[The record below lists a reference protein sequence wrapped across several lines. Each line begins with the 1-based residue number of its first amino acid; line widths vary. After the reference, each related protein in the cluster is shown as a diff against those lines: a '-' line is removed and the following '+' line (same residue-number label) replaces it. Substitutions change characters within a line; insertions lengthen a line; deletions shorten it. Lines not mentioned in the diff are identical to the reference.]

1 VNKRPHLLLA
11 LSSHGFGHLS
21 QAAPVVNQLR
31 ALMPELRMT
40 VRGLFPA
47 EQIKRRIFEPDAIEP
62 IADDFGMVM
71 HHALSVDTEASLAA
85 YLQAHQN
92 WSEKVAALAAHLQD
106 TEVDLVLS
114 DIPYLTLAAAHQAG
128 IPGIAL
134 CSLNW
139 ADILE
144 HYLGSEDTAKDT
156 VRDTTKERALI
167 ATIRSS
173 YQSAQY
179 FLQPA
184 PSMEMPQ
191 LTNTL
196 AIGPVCT
203 PGTNQR
209 ATLAHNIALPDNAYL
224 VLVGMGGVNYPLSL
238 SAWPAM
244 IHQKPVYYLVSEEML
259 VVPETAPARLK
270 DQRSTA
276 DQDIQEIPDNIVNT
290 ISIAQTGLSYSD
302 LVASVELIIT
312 KPGYGMF
319 VEAAAAGVP
328 VLYVE
333 RPGWPEAPALTDWL
347 QSVAHCAEI
356 DTETL
361 QRGLFTHQLSQL
373 LTRGHYPPVPPNGNL
388 QAAQLIQ
395 RLLTQ
400 TDSN

>member
-1 VNKRPHLLLA
+1 M
-11 LSSHGFGHLS
+11 
-21 QAAPVVNQLR
+21 NQLR
-31 ALMPELRMT
+31 ALMPELRIT

-47 EQIKRRIFEPDAIEP
+47 EQIKLRIFEPDAIEP

-85 YLQAHQN
+85 YLKAHQN

-106 TEVDLVLS
+106 IEVDLVLS

-144 HYLGSEDTAKDT
+144 HYLGNGKSAKEST
-156 VRDTTKERALI
+156 IEATRLNSIEKALI
-167 ATIRSS
+167 ETIRFS

-184 PSMEMPQ
+184 PSMKMP
-191 LTNTL
+191 LLKNTL

-203 PGTNQR
+203 PGIKNPS
-209 ATLAHNIALPDNAYL
+209 ALARNIDLPEDAYT
-224 VLVGMGGVNYPLSL
+224 VLVGMGGVNYPLSVE
-238 SAWPAM
+238 SWPAL
-244 IHQKPVYYLVSEEML
+244 INQKSIFYIVNNENLL
-259 VVPETAPARLK
+259 N
-270 DQRSTA
+270 RSTGIA
-276 DQDIQEIPDNIVNT
+276 SSVNT
-290 ISIAQTGLSYSD
+290 ISIEQTGLSYSD
-302 LVASVELIIT
+302 LVASVDLIIT

-361 QRGLFTHQLSQL
+361 QQGLFTQQLTHL
-373 LTRGHYPPVPPNGNL
+373 LTQGPYSPVPPSGNL
-388 QAAQLIQ
+388 QAAQLLQLI
-395 RLLTQ
+395 LTQ
-400 TDSN
+400 TDTN

>member
-1 VNKRPHLLLA
+1 M
-11 LSSHGFGHLS
+11 
-21 QAAPVVNQLR
+21 NQLR
-31 ALMPELRMT
+31 ALMPELRIT

-47 EQIKRRIFEPDAIEP
+47 EQIKLRIFEPDAIEP

-85 YLQAHQN
+85 YLKAHQN

-106 TEVDLVLS
+106 IEVDLVLS

-144 HYLGSEDTAKDT
+144 HYLGNGETAKE
-156 VRDTTKERALI
+156 TTREATRLNSRGKALI
-167 ATIRSS
+167 ETILTS

-184 PSMEMPQ
+184 PSMKMP
-191 LTNTL
+191 LLKNTL

-203 PGTNQR
+203 PGIKNPS
-209 ATLAHNIALPDNAYL
+209 ALARNIDLPEDAYS
-224 VLVGMGGVNYPLSL
+224 VLVGMGGVNYPLSVE
-238 SAWPAM
+238 SWPAL
-244 IHQKPVYYLVSEEML
+244 INQKSIFYIVNNENI
-259 VVPETAPARLK
+259 LK
-270 DQRSTA
+270 RSTGIA
-276 DQDIQEIPDNIVNT
+276 TSVNT
-290 ISIAQTGLSYSD
+290 ISIEQTGLSYSD
-302 LVASVELIIT
+302 LVASVDLIIT

-333 RPGWPEAPALTDWL
+333 RPGWPEAPGLTDWL

-356 DTETL
+356 NTETL
-361 QRGLFTHQLSQL
+361 QQGLFTQQLTHL
-373 LTRGHYPPVPPNGNL
+373 LTQGPYSPVPPSGNL
-388 QAAQLIQ
+388 QAAQLLQHI
-395 RLLTQ
+395 LTH
-400 TDSN
+400 TDTN

>member
-1 VNKRPHLLLA
+1 MHKRPHLLLA

-31 ALMPELRMT
+31 VLMPELRIT
-40 VRGLFPA
+40 VRGKFPA
-47 EQIKRRIFEPDAIEP
+47 EQIKRRIFEPDTIEP
-62 IADDFGMVM
+62 VADDFGMVM

-85 YLQAHQN
+85 YLNAHQN
-92 WSEKVAALAAHLQD
+92 WPEKVAALAAHLQD
-106 TEVDLVLS
+106 IEVDLVLS

-128 IPGIAL
+128 IPGVAL

-144 HYLGSEDTAKDT
+144 HYLGGMETP
-156 VRDTTKERALI
+156 RDTKLI
-167 ATIRSS
+167 TTIRAS

-184 PSMEMPQ
+184 PSMEMPG

-209 ATLAHNIALPDNAYL
+209 ATLADNIALPDDAYL

-238 SAWPAM
+238 ASWPAM

-270 DQRSTA
+270 DQPSTA
-276 DQDIQEIPDNIVNT
+276 DQDIQEIPDNIAHT
-290 ISIAQTGLSYSD
+290 ISIEQTGLSYSD
-302 LVASVELIIT
+302 LVASVDLIIT

-319 VEAAAAGVP
+319 VEASAAGVP

-347 QSVAHCAEI
+347 QSVAHCTEI

-361 QRGLFTHQLSQL
+361 QQGAFTQQLSQL
-373 LTRGHYPPVPPNGNL
+373 LTRGPYPPVPPSGNL

-395 RLLTQ
+395 RILTQ